1 MLNSNESVKVA
12 HLQKLANQSILNGA
26 LANIS
31 FNKSQKNFGR
41 LIKRGTFYSNKKK
54 KKKKKN
60 RDMSSEKYILLDL
73 AKHFFRNA
81 KEQQSC

>member
-54 KKKKKN
+54 KEKEKKQ
-60 RDMSSEKYILLDL
+60 RYG
-73 AKHFFRNA
+73 
-81 KEQQSC
+81 Q